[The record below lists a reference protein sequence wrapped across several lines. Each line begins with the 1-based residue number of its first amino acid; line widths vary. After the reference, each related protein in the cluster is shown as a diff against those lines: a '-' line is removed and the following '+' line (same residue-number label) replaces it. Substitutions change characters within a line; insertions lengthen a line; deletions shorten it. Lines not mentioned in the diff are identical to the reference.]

1 MSMTP
6 AVIPNV
12 LANRYATKEMVAI
25 FDPVNKII
33 AERKFWITILRL
45 QKAGGLSITDSE
57 IASYEKVVEKVDLA
71 SIEKRERANRHDVKA
86 RIEEFN
92 SLAGLEKI
100 HIGLTSRDLTENI
113 ELIAIKDGLNLVRR
127 RTLETLFLLEKSIT
141 KYEKTYMVGRSHNVA
156 AQVTTLG
163 KRFATCAQ
171 ELLFSLASLE
181 ELIARLPL
189 RGLKGP
195 VGTGQDQ
202 IALLGSIKDLNKL
215 EEKLAKEYGFEN
227 TLSSVGQ
234 IYPRSIDFEVVSKLL
249 QIASAP
255 SSMATTIR
263 LMSGFGL
270 VSEGFKSGQ
279 VGSSAM
285 PHKMNARSSERING
299 MMVLLRGYATMAAD
313 LAGDQWNEGDVSC
326 SVVRR
331 VVIPDAFYTIDGL
344 LHTFMTVL
352 TEFGIYEENINKE
365 LAEQLPF
372 LATSQI
378 LTELVKKGMG
388 REIAHELIKKH
399 ATTTTASNFFNAL
412 ASEKDFPLS
421 INELNNLIID
431 PADFSGSA
439 LAQSQEVADEIRK
452 ITKGQVSKEELQSL
466 ISRSIHS

>member
-1 MSMTP
+1 MSVT
-6 AVIPNV
+6 PNV
-12 LANRYATKEMVAI
+12 LATRYATREMVAI
-25 FDPVNKII
+25 FDPINKII

-45 QKAGGLSITDSE
+45 QKASSLSITDSD
-57 IASYEKVVEKVDLA
+57 ITSYEKVVEKVDLA

-92 SLAGLEKI
+92 SLAGIEKI

-113 ELIAIKDGLNLVRR
+113 ELIAIKDGLNLVRK

-171 ELLFSLASLE
+171 EFLFSLSSLE

-202 IALLGSIKDLNKL
+202 IATLGSIKDLNKL

-421 INELNNLIID
+421 INELNNLIKD
-431 PADFSGSA
+431 PASFAGSA
-439 LAQSQEVADEIRK
+439 LAQSQEVADAIK
-452 ITKGQVSKEELQSL
+452 QITKGQVSKVDLQSL
-466 ISRSIHS
+466 I

>member
-1 MSMTP
+1 
-6 AVIPNV
+6 
-12 LANRYATKEMVAI
+12 
-25 FDPVNKII
+25 
-33 AERKFWITILRL
+33 
-45 QKAGGLSITDSE
+45 
-57 IASYEKVVEKVDLA
+57 
-71 SIEKRERANRHDVKA
+71 
-86 RIEEFN
+86 
-92 SLAGLEKI
+92 
-100 HIGLTSRDLTENI
+100 
-113 ELIAIKDGLNLVRR
+113 
-127 RTLETLFLLEKSIT
+127 
-141 KYEKTYMVGRSHNVA
+141 MVGRSHNVA

-171 ELLFSLASLE
+171 ELLFSLSSLE

-202 IALLGSIKDLNKL
+202 IATLGSIKDLDKL

-227 TLSSVGQ
+227 TLISVGQ

-299 MMVLLRGYATMAAD
+299 MMVLLRGYTTMAAD

-399 ATTTTASNFFNAL
+399 ATTTTAGNFFNAL

-421 INELNNLIID
+421 INQLNNLIKD
-431 PADFSGSA
+431 PSAFAGSA
-439 LAQSQEVADEIRK
+439 IEQTREVTDEIK
-452 ITKGQVSKEELQSL
+452 KFTKGEVSKVDLQSL
-466 ISRSIHS
+466 I